1 VQAYDSGAQTD
12 IFEPEATQHSERTPA
27 DLEVAAKV
35 GAYRRRS
42 IDLSIYKFLCTS
54 SPALIP
60 QVLGL
65 RSSSIAGKS

>member
-35 GAYRRRS
+35 GAYCRRIRVS
-42 IDLSIYKFLCTS
+42 GTS
-54 SPALIP
+54 PSASTRYLPP
-60 QVLGL
+60 
-65 RSSSIAGKS
+65 